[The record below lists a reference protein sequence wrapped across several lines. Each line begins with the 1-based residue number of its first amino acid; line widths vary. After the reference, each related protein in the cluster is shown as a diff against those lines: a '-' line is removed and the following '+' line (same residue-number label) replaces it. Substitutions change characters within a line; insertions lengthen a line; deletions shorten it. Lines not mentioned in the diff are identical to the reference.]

1 MSLSGWPLSFL
12 NVMLSVTSAKV
23 ETKPDPITARAHAM
37 KDLFSLYVH
46 FSLGRLPY
54 SVLSL
59 SLIVAYFIF
68 SILWHVDVSCYV
80 PLKTW
85 LSRQVCALMI
95 SAGAIAK
102 AMTCALFIKILLLD
116 RHLLALLNSFPCIF
130 RSY

>member
-12 NVMLSVTSAKV
+12 NVMLSVTGAQV
-23 ETKPDPITARAHAM
+23 GTIPDPIFSQGSCDER
-37 KDLFSLYVH
+37 LFSLHVH
-46 FSLGRLPY
+46 FSMVRLPY
-54 SVLSL
+54 CVLSL

-68 SILWHVDVSCYV
+68 SIIWHVDVSCYV
-80 PLKTW
+80 PLRTW

-95 SAGAIAK
+95 SADAQAK
-102 AMTCALFIKILLLD
+102 AMTCALFIEMLLLD